1 MLSRL
6 AELHSEEEIKQRIQ
20 QVLGTFGDVE
30 SIHIF
35 APTKDNP
42 QSIALATMQSME
54 LASMVSSSLGLR
66 AFGHK
71 SLIIP
76 IARHKN

>member
-6 AELHSEEEIKQRIQ
+6 AELDSEEEITRLIQ
-20 QVLGTFGDVE
+20 QVLGTFGTVE
-30 SIHIF
+30 SIHF
-35 APTKDNP
+35 FEPTAQNP
-42 QSIALATMQSME
+42 QRIVLATMIATEPAS
-54 LASMVSSSLGLR
+54 LACSTLGLR

-76 IARHKN
+76 VPKPNR